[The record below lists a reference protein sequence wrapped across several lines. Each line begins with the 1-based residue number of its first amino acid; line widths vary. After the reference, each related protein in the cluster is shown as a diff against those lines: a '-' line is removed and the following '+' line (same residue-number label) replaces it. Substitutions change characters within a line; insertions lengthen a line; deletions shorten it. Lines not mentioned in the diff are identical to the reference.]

1 MAVLEI
7 LTGIL
12 VVVALVKFRRK
23 TPIYWVLLILAAY
36 GIVKYFTRFEY
47 MTDDAKTKRLAEI
60 NKDIT
65 YLKSLGLNETSDNAT
80 MKRLVAER
88 NNLNPPS
95 PVDQKAKRLAE
106 INKDITYL
114 KSLGLTETSENDTMK
129 RLVAE
134 RNSLTA
140 PGVAPNPAP
149 AKVPEKPVPW
159 SLCSIE
165 RTSVL

>member
-1 MAVLEI
+1 MLEI

-12 VVVALVKFRRK
+12 VVVAAVKFRRK
-23 TPIYWVLLILAAY
+23 SHIYWILLILAGYAV
-36 GIVKYFTRFEY
+36 IKYFTRFEY

-95 PVDQKAKRLAE
+95 PVDQKAIRLADV
-106 INKDITYL
+106 NKNITYL
-114 KSLGLTETSENDTMK
+114 KSLGLTETSDNDAMK
-129 RLVAE
+129 RFVAE
-134 RNSLTA
+134 RNSLMA
-140 PGVAPNPAP
+140 PPVAPTPEP